1 MKALII
7 TVAGTATRFNK
18 DTSRDTLKCLY
29 FQENPRYSLLY
40 QILDKARSLD
50 KYIIVGGY
58 LFEELSAFINCNLQE
73 FKDKIELVYNSHY
86 EDYGSGYSL
95 IKGIE
100 AVSSECDEVIFVEGD
115 LFYDG
120 GSFEQVISSN
130 NNVIT
135 ANREFITSRKSVV
148 LYVDMNG
155 HIHYLYDTKH
165 LSLEIAEPFQAIY
178 NSAQIWKFLSV
189 ERLSGVIRNL
199 TPTQIRDTN
208 LEIIQGYF
216 GSLPLDTMQ
225 FVPVDTWY
233 NCNTVS
239 DYNIVYSLIKQH
251 EINK

>member
-189 ERLSGVIRNL
+189 EIIRSHKKPDSN
-199 TPTQIRDTN
+199 PN
-208 LEIIQGYF
+208 
-216 GSLPLDTMQ
+216 S
-225 FVPVDTWY
+225 WY
-233 NCNTVS
+233 
-239 DYNIVYSLIKQH
+239 
-251 EINK
+251 

>member
-1 MKALII
+1 MKALIM

-29 FQENPRYSLLY
+29 FQENSRYSLLY

-100 AVSSECDEVIFVEGD
+100 AVPSECDEVIFVEGD

-135 ANREFITSRKSVV
+135 VNREFITSRKSVV

-178 NSAQIWKFLSV
+178 NSAQIW
-189 ERLSGVIRNL
+189 
-199 TPTQIRDTN
+199 
-208 LEIIQGYF
+208 
-216 GSLPLDTMQ
+216 
-225 FVPVDTWY
+225 
-233 NCNTVS
+233 
-239 DYNIVYSLIKQH
+239 
-251 EINK
+251 